1 MSVRCRRR
9 FLNPA
14 AHWRQESGPDA
25 WRRRQFNRI
34 STHLCG
40 AGRQNSLADLRAP
53 APGTSSSSRMNTSS
67 PWAWPKP
74 CKTPAQL
81 CLARSRLSTRRS
93 RNRVGASHRQRGC
106 GRQPW
111 RNPCLPRRGPAHRQE
126 DSLSSLPQAMR
137 TTFFGT
143 DILKLRIA
151 SNPICSRRWRKR
163 WSRPCRSHD
172 DSGAKTLV

>member
-1 MSVRCRRR
+1 MSVRWRRR

-14 AHWRQESGPDA
+14 AHCRQESDQDA
-25 WRRRQFNRI
+25 GRRRQFNRI
-34 STHLCG
+34 STHLYG

-74 CKTPAQL
+74 
-81 CLARSRLSTRRS
+81 ARRRLNWAWPGRDCRQGDQE
-93 RNRVGASHRQRGC
+93 NRLGASHRRRGC

-111 RNPCLPRRGPAHRQE
+111 RDACLPSRGPAHRQE

-143 DILKLRIA
+143 DILKLRIGP
-151 SNPICSRRWRKR
+151 NPICSRRWRKR

-172 DSGAKTLV
+172 D

>member
-1 MSVRCRRR
+1 MSVRWRRR

-14 AHWRQESGPDA
+14 AHWRQESHPDA

-40 AGRQNSLADLRAP
+40 AGRQNSLAGLRAP

-67 PWAWPKP
+67 PRAWPKP

-93 RNRVGASHRQRGC
+93 RKSSRSLHRRRGC
-106 GRQPW
+106 GRQP
-111 RNPCLPRRGPAHRQE
+111 RRDACLPRRGPAHRPGRFP
-126 DSLSSLPQAMR
+126 SSLPQAMR

-143 DILKLRIA
+143 DILNLRIA
-151 SNPICSRRWRKR
+151 PNPICSRPRRKR

>member
-1 MSVRCRRR
+1 MSVRWRRR

-14 AHWRQESGPDA
+14 AHWRQESDPDA
-25 WRRRQFNRI
+25 GRRRQFNRI
-34 STHLCG
+34 STHLCD

-53 APGTSSSSRMNTSS
+53 ASSSSRMNTSS
-67 PWAWPKP
+67 PRAWPKP

-93 RNRVGASHRQRGC
+93 RKSSRSLTSMARLWTSTLAG
-106 GRQPW
+106 
-111 RNPCLPRRGPAHRQE
+111 CLPTPSRTCSSPGRFP
-126 DSLSSLPQAMR
+126 SSLPQAMR

-151 SNPICSRRWRKR
+151 PNPYLFS
-163 WSRPCRSHD
+163 
-172 DSGAKTLV
+172 ALEEALVEAMSLS